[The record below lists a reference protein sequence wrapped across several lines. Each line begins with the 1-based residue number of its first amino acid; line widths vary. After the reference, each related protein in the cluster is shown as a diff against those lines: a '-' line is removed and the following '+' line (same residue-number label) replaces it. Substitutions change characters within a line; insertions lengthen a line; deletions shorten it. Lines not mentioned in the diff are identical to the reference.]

1 MQLIEWLYNFFTFSS
16 VKIIHKSINYLLS
29 KIIINRTL
37 RRLIIRYI
45 LQHTNLTIREAIEV
59 LNAVNSDISQQQKL
73 LSKILII
80 VGIFVLNKNHQA
92 DEKNAE

>member
-1 MQLIEWLYNFFTFSS
+1 MQFFEWLDNFFTFPL

-29 KIIINRTL
+29 KIFINKTT

-45 LQHTNLTIREAIEV
+45 LQHTNLTIREAVEV
-59 LNAVNSDISQQQKL
+59 INAVNSDISQQQKL